1 MEIGNDEFDE
11 FGELQDQ
18 EVNNQEEKQETTTQD
33 TQQNQDEETDFITE
47 LLKTKGIQDS
57 SKINFENEDGEIEE
71 RDWNTLSNEEKLN
84 ILNSQDDSASND
96 LDDSEIQLLNA
107 IRESKMTPS
116 EYISYVQNQGIQNY
130 IQNYQVPVQQYT
142 VDDLNDD
149 ELFVSDLITKF
160 GDDNLSDEQIQKLL
174 DNAKSDEE
182 LYKRQITALRNE
194 YRRLEDNN
202 RQQEQL
208 VQQNQQTEVYN
219 NFAEKVEDEIR
230 AFTDLN
236 GYDLNMDESEME
248 ELYDF
253 ITGFD
258 AAGTST
264 FSKALNDPRTLVKM
278 AWFALNGESAID
290 DINNYWTNEIKNVRK
305 TSYEKG
311 VNDAKNGKVKKNS
324 VQIKNNKNNR
334 SSNYDDLDDF

>member
-1 MEIGNDEFDE
+1 
-11 FGELQDQ
+11 
-18 EVNNQEEKQETTTQD
+18 
-33 TQQNQDEETDFITE
+33 
-47 LLKTKGIQDS
+47 
-57 SKINFENEDGEIEE
+57 
-71 RDWNTLSNEEKLN
+71 
-84 ILNSQDDSASND
+84 
-96 LDDSEIQLLNA
+96 
-107 IRESKMTPS
+107 
-116 EYISYVQNQGIQNY
+116 
-130 IQNYQVPVQQYT
+130 
-142 VDDLNDD
+142 
-149 ELFVSDLITKF
+149 
-160 GDDNLSDEQIQKLL
+160 
-174 DNAKSDEE
+174 
-182 LYKRQITALRNE
+182 
-194 YRRLEDNN
+194 
-202 RQQEQL
+202 
-208 VQQNQQTEVYN
+208 VYN
-219 NFAEKVEDEIR
+219 NFAEQVENEIR

-258 AAGTST
+258 AAGIST
-264 FSKALNDPRTLVKM
+264 FSKVLNNPRTLVKM